1 MVLWGAIIG
10 IGMLKKWPYWQRL
23 LNASII
29 SVIAYPLMIYV
40 LSGIGLQES
49 MTQMIQEVFAQ
60 VQSMA
65 VLPEESLTML
75 TTMEQSMLTMF
86 TTLLPTLLLLI
97 GLLNA
102 FCNR

>member
-1 MVLWGAIIG
+1 M
-10 IGMLKKWPYWQRL
+10 
-23 LNASII
+23 
-29 SVIAYPLMIYV
+29 

-60 VQSMA
+60 VQSMG

-102 FCNR
+102 FVTDKISIFILKRMNL